1 MIMQEKRKTDEYIF
15 CSVQF
20 GEDSKSYYYLAD
32 DDIFAIGDFVIVP
45 VGDDGHSAIVE
56 VVNIEYFQEDNVP
69 FPLDEIKRI
78 TRKCADGDFG
88 TSIEANIQRDEDIE
102 TNKMKQN
109 NEDQSENEGFMTL
122 DEEILLCDEQTT
134 RVRVIIWAELSE
146 GCLKISGQDLGE
158 AVMEF
163 FGDSDYEY
171 FYNFDQENTERL
183 FKLINP
189 EGQRLSDV
197 LIQRFGGMDG
207 CRIMREF
214 CDANSI
220 TYSFFSC

>member
-1 MIMQEKRKTDEYIF
+1 MQDKRKTDVYVF

-20 GEDSKSYYYLAD
+20 GEDSKSYYYIAED
-32 DDIFAIGDFVIVP
+32 DTFTIGDFVIVP

-56 VVNIEYFQEDNVP
+56 IVNIEYFQEDKVP
-69 FPLDEIKRI
+69 FPLNKVKRV
-78 TRKCADGDFG
+78 TRKCTDGDFG

-146 GCLKISGQDLGE
+146 GCLKILGQDLGE

-183 FKLINP
+183 FTLLNP
-189 EGQRLSDV
+189 GGHKIKEV
-197 LIQRFGGMDG
+197 LTQRFSGMDG
-207 CRIMREF
+207 CRILKEF

-220 TYSFFSC
+220 KYSFFSY